1 MRVIPNMINDTTTDD
16 RKSLGSSYIYVIISA
31 SASLSSLFIIVG
43 VLVIVTICIYKVRKR
58 RRQTLCRNLERHYE
72 TVDEPIYENVP
83 NETHQDSKTQV
94 WSDFNTDFNEAYQSP
109 QPIYE
114 TVPNE
119 THQDSKTQVWSDFNT
134 DFNEAYQSPHYN
146 YIM

>member
-31 SASLSSLFIIVG
+31 SATLSSLFIIIG

-72 TVDEPIYENVP
+72 TVDEPIYE
-83 NETHQDSKTQV
+83 
-94 WSDFNTDFNEAYQSP
+94 
-109 QPIYE
+109 

-134 DFNEAYQSPHYN
+134 DFNEAYQSSHYN